1 MKPGVDQRLRDL
13 DLRPEALVE
22 ADLEQDLRAPAG
34 VDHPAGGLD
43 VERQRL
49 LAEHVLAVGGGRH
62 HGLLVE
68 AVGRGHDDGVDV
80 GRREDGLEAFVGP
93 APEIGRERLGAVAVA
108 VEHRGE
114 GGPLGRLHRRSVAE
128 PHDRTGA
135 DQPDPDR
142 RCLLGRHG
150 GFNRRRGR
158 TGCARTRVDRKNL
171 SSLPPG
177 SRSGPAP
184 RTASPGRDADGPK
197 ATCAAPPRKA
207 GHSRT
212 VLSLPMAWAFG
223 PGTGWRGSISHPE
236 RPARLATR
244 IWPPM
249 AKRPVSRDRRG
260 GAWPNAHRPPRGGRA
275 MGRG

>member
-1 MKPGVDQRLRDL
+1 MKPASISDFAIWTCHQKRWLKPTWSRTF
-13 DLRPEALVE
+13 ALLQ
-22 ADLEQDLRAPAG
+22 ASTIRRA
-34 VDHPAGGLD
+34 GLD

-49 LAEHVLAVGGGRH
+49 LAEHVLAVGGRRH

-80 GRREDGLEAFVGP
+80 GRREDGLEAFEGP

-128 PHDRTGA
+128 PHDRAGA

-177 SRSGPAP
+177 SRPGPAP
-184 RTASPGRDADGPK
+184 RTASPGRDANGPK
-197 ATCAAPPRKA
+197 ASCAAPPRKA
-207 GHSRT
+207 DLT
-212 VLSLPMAWAFG
+212 APL
-223 PGTGWRGSISHPE
+223 RGE
-236 RPARLATR
+236 GFL
-244 IWPPM
+244 
-249 AKRPVSRDRRG
+249 
-260 GAWPNAHRPPRGGRA
+260 HRPI
-275 MGRG
+275 